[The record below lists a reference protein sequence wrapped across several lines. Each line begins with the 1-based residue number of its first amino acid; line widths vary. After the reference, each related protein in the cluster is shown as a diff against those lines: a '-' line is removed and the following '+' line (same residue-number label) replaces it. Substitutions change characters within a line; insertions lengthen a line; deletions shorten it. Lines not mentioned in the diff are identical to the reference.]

1 MRKNGIAGIEYMMQA
16 EKQAVTEI
24 AKGKASEEDDKV
36 GGKTKVADV
45 LNRRNIMVPSLLL
58 TYCNMTEL
66 LRLR

>member
-45 LNRRNIMVPSLLL
+45 LNRRNIMVPSLL
-58 TYCNMTEL
+58 
-66 LRLR
+66 